1 MDQYYY
7 GEDKI
12 VGVAKVI
19 DSIVEGLKDHPY
31 RKYVKIRGKNPH

>member
-12 VGVAKVI
+12 VGVVKVI
-19 DSIVEGLKDHPY
+19 DSIVEGLKDQAY
-31 RKYVKIRGKNPH
+31 RKYVKIRGKTSH